1 MPVANSM
8 RSVSPARNP
17 NSTNGSWNTESMS
30 YGPRQFGRLAVLAPT
45 TCS

>member
-1 MPVANSM
+1 MPVANSI
-8 RSVSPARNP
+8 RSVIPARKP

-30 YGPRQFGRLAVLAPT
+30 YGPRQRGRLAVPAPT